1 MDTSYY
7 LERPTENLQVNFL
20 PFKNTTV
27 FAQK

>member
-20 PFKNTTV
+20 LFKNTE